1 MSSTATKKATSSDTT
16 STALT
21 SSLPVVDVDPPMQQI
36 DNNKS
41 IISDGGSNNHF
52 LSRPNSGGLVSPSAF
67 LPSTNSEMSG
77 TTTGLGSNTTSSSGS
92 GPDEL
97 PSFSARLKEENEETS
112 IISVKNLRRD
122 GGKGLLSPVA
132 AAGLRYGPGS
142 EPNIEHAGHHQR
154 PTTTLSSSGVG
165 DFKENPKC
173 ISKEEIQHLMSQMGL
188 NQQKCPTQQ
197 PLQQVPKKK
206 YSHPMMLP
214 SSTSSS
220 IGNNNSPPR
229 TPRISPRK
237 KISLPGL
244 KLPVPVIY
252 NECPVDPDDVTK
264 SLESAVRK
272 MSRGNSPALMG
283 CNSATIPIA
292 NSGTSSSGGGGSTSC
307 GSGGT
312 TATTTTTGGTNSS
325 ETFSGLTGLAKG
337 YEQYRESLSMLHI
350 PSEYGEPSSDD
361 LSSEWESSSESSSSA
376 SGGSGTSDQSSCYSG
391 VVLKESVTSTLIDN
405 YRRRKLMMSQQW
417 QHQSAS
423 LGHPIRDIVSPGHN
437 LKRDTSSSGSS
448 SGISTASTEEGSGS
462 GSSAETVTENAGPIF
477 IPDIRSSSDHRQIKA
492 AHPRVFINNNS
503 IMGTSKL
510 SGKHSTKK
518 NDVDD
523 DDDDDEDETP
533 KLAVKRVSDEFS
545 VVWVK
550 KISFKNYQILCQ
562 KKSRY
567 VRPTYYK

>member
-1 MSSTATKKATSSDTT
+1 MSSTATKKVTSSDTT
-16 STALT
+16 SSALT

-142 EPNIEHAGHHQR
+142 GPNIEHVGHHQR

-173 ISKEEIQHLMSQMGL
+173 ISKEEVQHLMSQMGL

-283 CNSATIPIA
+283 CNSATAPIA
-292 NSGTSSSGGGGSTSC
+292 NSSSSSSGEGGGSTSC

-361 LSSEWESSSESSSSA
+361 LSSEWESSSESSSA

-462 GSSAETVTENAGPIF
+462 SAETVTENAGQIF

-523 DDDDDEDETP
+523 DDDDEDETP

-550 KISFKNYQILCQ
+550 KLALKTTKFCA
-562 KKSRY
+562 KK
-567 VRPTYYK
+567 V